1 MASES
6 SFDVV
11 SKVDR
16 QEVANAV
23 NQAAKE
29 ISTRF
34 DFRNVG
40 AEIELKGDAIMLK
53 ANAEERC
60 LAVLDVLQT
69 KLVKRGVSL
78 KSVDFGEDAKPKPSG
93 KEYRMEGVLKEGLSQ
108 EVAKKIS
115 KQIRDEFGKTV
126 KAVIQGDELRVSS
139 KSRDDLQAVQRSLKG
154 NEDID
159 AALQFTNYR

>member
-16 QEVANAV
+16 QEVDNAV

-29 ISTRF
+29 ISTRY

-40 AEIELKGDAIMLK
+40 ASVELTGDSLTLR
-53 ANAEERC
+53 ANSAERC

-78 KSVDFGEDAKPKPSG
+78 KSVDFGEEPEPKASG
-93 KEYRMEGVLKEGLSQ
+93 KEYRLDGALKEGLSQ
-108 EVAKKIS
+108 EDAKRLS
-115 KQIRDEFGKTV
+115 KQIRDEFGKSV

-139 KSRDDLQAVQRSLKG
+139 KSRDDLQAVQRALRA
-154 NEDID
+154 NDEVD
-159 AALQFTNYR
+159 AALQFVNYR

>member
-16 QEVANAV
+16 QEVDNAV

-29 ISTRF
+29 ISTRY

-40 AEIELKGDAIMLK
+40 ASVELKGDALTLR
-53 ANAEERC
+53 ANSEERC

-78 KSVDFGEDAKPKPSG
+78 KSVDFGEDATPRPSG
-93 KEYRMEGVLKEGLSQ
+93 KEYRLEGVLKEGLSQ

-126 KAVIQGDELRVSS
+126 KAQIQGDELRVSS
-139 KSRDDLQAVQRSLKG
+139 KSRDDLQAVQRALRA
-154 NEDID
+154 NDDID
-159 AALQFTNYR
+159 AALQFVNYR

>member
-16 QEVANAV
+16 QEVDNAV

-29 ISTRF
+29 IGTRY

-40 AEIELKGDAIMLK
+40 AEVVLKGDALTLR
-53 ANAEERC
+53 ANTAERC

-78 KSVDFGEDAKPKPSG
+78 RSVDFGDDAEPKPSG
-93 KEYRMEGVLKEGLSQ
+93 KEYRLEGVLKEGLSQ

-115 KQIRDEFGKTV
+115 KQIRDEFGKSV
-126 KAVIQGDELRVSS
+126 KAVIQGDEVRVSS
-139 KSRDDLQAVQRSLKG
+139 KSRDDLQAVQRALKA
-154 NEDID
+154 NDDID
-159 AALQFTNYR
+159 AALTFTNYR